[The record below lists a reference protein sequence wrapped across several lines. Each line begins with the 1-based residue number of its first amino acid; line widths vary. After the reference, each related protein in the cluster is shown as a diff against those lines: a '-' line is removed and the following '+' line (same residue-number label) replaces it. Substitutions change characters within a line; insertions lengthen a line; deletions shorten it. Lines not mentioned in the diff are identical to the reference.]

1 MGLKNSNN
9 SNNNNKNETNITIAK
24 LLLYGVGAI
33 ILVFAVGFV
42 IRIRQLHIRKRKNKE
57 MYMRRIG
64 AYTTPAHGDPEAGE
78 IA

>member
-1 MGLKNSNN
+1 MGLND
-9 SNNNNKNETNITIAK
+9 NNKNETSITIAK

-64 AYTTPAHGDPEAGE
+64 AYTTTPAHGDPEAGE